1 MKKALLPTNG
11 DPLHAVETL
20 LKGLIEKDLVD
31 EVMVPAASPSG
42 MTVLSLFA
50 RSDLLE
56 GANPWSPVMPVQ
68 GGRATQQLAFT
79 DPGARVAVVLR
90 PCEARA
96 AVELIKLKQI
106 QAEHLTFV
114 TVDCPGTYE
123 VTGFHASTQKGD
135 AAAESRRLVEGMT
148 AGAPSAGEGLTF
160 RTACSICEFPSAE
173 LGDLRVHAFGAK
185 AGDAVGLEASDEIA
199 AKLETAGLAAFDG
212 RAVEARE
219 GVVKALTAERTK
231 ARDAAFAA
239 FKAEAGGVDALK
251 KAFATC
257 IRCYNCMENC
267 PICYCKLCI
276 FKTPTFDHPGELYA
290 RWAERKGAQK
300 MPAET
305 TLFHLTRLNHMSSSC
320 IGCGLCDTAC
330 PMGLPVATLFRSVAK
345 GVQGMLEYVPG
356 RSLDDPIPLTVFR
369 EDELEEESGAF
380 N

>member
-1 MKKALLPTNG
+1 MKNALLATNG
-11 DPLHAVETL
+11 DPLQAVGDL
-20 LKGLIEKDLVD
+20 LRGLIEKDLVD

-50 RSDLLE
+50 RPDLMV

-79 DPGARVAVVLR
+79 DPGSRVAVVLR

-96 AVELIKLKQI
+96 VVELIKLKQI
-106 QAEHLTFV
+106 QPEHLTFV

-123 VTGFHASTQKGD
+123 VTGFYASPRD
-135 AAAESRRLVEGMT
+135 AAASSRGLLDGM
-148 AGAPSAGEGLTF
+148 ASGAPAAEDGLSF
-160 RTACSICEFPSAE
+160 RKACTICEYPSAE
-173 LGDLRVHAFGAK
+173 FGDLRVHAFGAK
-185 AGDAVGLEASDEIA
+185 AGEALGLEASEEFA
-199 AKLETAGLAAFDG
+199 ARLEGAGLAAFDG
-212 RAVEARE
+212 KVVGARE
-219 GVVKALTAERTK
+219 GVVKSLSAERIN
-231 ARDAAFAA
+231 ARDAAFEA
-239 FKAEAGGVDALK
+239 FKSEAGGVEGLK

-330 PMGLPVATLFRSVAK
+330 PMGLPVASLFRSVAK

-356 RSLDDPIPLTVFR
+356 KSLEDPIPLTVFR

>member
-1 MKKALLPTNG
+1 MKRALLPTNG
-11 DPLHAVETL
+11 EPLKAVQAL
-20 LKGLIEKDLVD
+20 LRGLIEKDVVD
-31 EVMVPAASPSG
+31 QVMVPALSPSG
-42 MTVLSLFA
+42 TTVLSLFA
-50 RSDLLE
+50 RPELME

-79 DPGARVAVVLR
+79 DPGSRVAVVLR

-96 AVELIKLKQI
+96 VVELVKLKQI

-114 TVDCPGTYE
+114 TVDCPGTFE
-123 VTGFHASTQKGD
+123 VTGFYAEVRD
-135 AAAESRRLVEGMT
+135 AASVSRELLD
-148 AGAPSAGEGLTF
+148 GAASIEGLAF
-160 RTACSICEFPSAE
+160 RKACTICEFPAAE
-173 LGDLRVHAFGAK
+173 VGDLRIHSFGAK
-185 AGDAVGLEASDEIA
+185 AGEALGLEASDEFGA
-199 AKLETAGLAAFDG
+199 RVEAAGLVKFDG
-212 RAVEARE
+212 AGVEARD
-219 GVVKALTAERTK
+219 GVVKALAAERLK

-239 FKAEAGGVDALK
+239 FKAEAGGVEGLK

-276 FKTPTFDHPGELYA
+276 FKTPTFDHPGELYS

-320 IGCGLCDTAC
+320 IGCGVCDTAC

-345 GVQGMLEYVPG
+345 GVQGMLGYTPG
-356 RSLDDPIPLTVFR
+356 KSLEDLIPLTVFR